1 MEKEFI
7 NIKKLYNNDL
17 IKLGSQSNIFKK
29 LPKNYDDLSVS
40 EFLFL
45 IDYANKAMEN
55 FKNNLK

>member
-7 NIKKLYNNDL
+7 NIKKLYDNDL

-29 LPKNYDDLSVS
+29 LPKNYDDLSMC

-45 IDYANKAMEN
+45 VDYVNKALEN
-55 FKNNLK
+55 FKTTLK